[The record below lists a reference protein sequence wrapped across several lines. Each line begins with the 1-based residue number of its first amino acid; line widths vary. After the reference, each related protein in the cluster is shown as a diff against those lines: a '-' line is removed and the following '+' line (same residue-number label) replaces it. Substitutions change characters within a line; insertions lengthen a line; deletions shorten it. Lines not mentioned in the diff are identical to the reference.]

1 MILTVYSL
9 FVLTV
14 FPGFFICL
22 PNNIYFKDAPYFFGY
37 NVNDVLNIDILMIN
51 KPNDMTF
58 YIYIS
63 PGIPGKKFT
72 LPDIE
77 GHIQLGTVTLKSVSY
92 TIDLELRDGTSTI
105 CTVIIAEGKLIDYQN
120 STTIVY
126 NKDCLNDGYCTIL
139 VDFNKCPYRKN
150 TTNFH
155 CSKIDFRLSMCAFEN
170 HIGYMPNITSK
181 ISKYLFFLEDFDNNT
196 FVGIEPNKHKIVM
209 QSKIREDKNV
219 SILLFNDTTQI
230 TFDCEEY
237 KRYTKH
243 LYVGLINT
251 TENKIT
257 TMSDNKITIKYNKVY
272 NASILCCIYYTK
284 SENTPETYIT
294 RYVENK
300 TMLLFY
306 YNLPENNSISVNTA
320 EDYTAK
326 TSFPQ
331 NHDIVYIAII
341 IVLTVLLLFLTL
353 SMIKKIFCKKTSE
366 NLAKPESV
374 ELNTIATSDGVL
386 YTAFENK
393 EKDFRKQEEPNY
405 AEIVGVLNPF
415 KNGNLHVQFQ

>member
-1 MILTVYSL
+1 MCTFESVYETNL
-9 FVLTV
+9 KWGQF
-14 FPGFFICL
+14 
-22 PNNIYFKDAPYFFGY
+22 YDKD
-37 NVNDVLNIDILMIN
+37 N
-51 KPNDMTF
+51 
-58 YIYIS
+58 
-63 PGIPGKKFT
+63 
-72 LPDIE
+72 
-77 GHIQLGTVTLKSVSY
+77 Q
-92 TIDLELRDGTSTI
+92 
-105 CTVIIAEGKLIDYQN
+105 
-120 STTIVY
+120 
-126 NKDCLNDGYCTIL
+126 
-139 VDFNKCPYRKN
+139 
-150 TTNFH
+150 
-155 CSKIDFRLSMCAFEN
+155 
-170 HIGYMPNITSK
+170 IGYMPNITSK
-181 ISKYLFFLEDFDNNT
+181 ISKYMFFLEDFDNNT
-196 FVGIEPNKHKIVM
+196 IVGIEPNKHKIVM
-209 QSKIREDKNV
+209 HSKIREDKNM

-284 SENTPETYIT
+284 SENTPETYIA
-294 RYVENK
+294 RYVEKK

-326 TSFPQ
+326 TLFTQ
-331 NHDIVYIAII
+331 NHDIVYIVII
-341 IVLTVLLLFLTL
+341 IVLTLLLLFLTISL
-353 SMIKKIFCKKTSE
+353 IKKIFFKKSSE
-366 NLAKPESV
+366 NPVKAESV
-374 ELNTIATSDGVL
+374 ELNTLATSDGVV

-393 EKDFRKQEEPNY
+393 EKEFRKPEEPNY

>member
-1 MILTVYSL
+1 MILTIYSL

-14 FPGFFICL
+14 FPGFLICL
-22 PNNIYFKDAPYFFGY
+22 PNNIYFKDAPYFFDY
-37 NVNDVLNIDILMIN
+37 NSYFDVLNIDILAIN
-51 KPNDMTF
+51 EPNAANAS
-58 YIYIS
+58 IYFHFF
-63 PGIPGKKFT
+63 PFFP
-72 LPDIE
+72 
-77 GHIQLGTVTLKSVSY
+77 
-92 TIDLELRDGTSTI
+92 
-105 CTVIIAEGKLIDYQN
+105 A
-120 STTIVY
+120 TTIVN

-139 VDFNKCPYRKN
+139 VDFNKCPYRRN

-155 CSKIDFRLSMCAFEN
+155 CSTIDFRLTMCTFESVYESN
-170 HIGYMPNITSK
+170 LKWEQFYDKDNQIGYMPNITSK
-181 ISKYLFFLEDFDNNT
+181 ISKYMFFLEDFDNNT
-196 FVGIEPNKHKIVM
+196 IVGIEPNKHKIVM
-209 QSKIREDKNV
+209 HSKIRDDKNM

-230 TFDCEEY
+230 TFDCGEY

-294 RYVENK
+294 RYVEKK

-326 TSFPQ
+326 TSFAQ
-331 NHDIVYIAII
+331 NHDIVYLSII
-341 IVLTVLLLFLTL
+341 IVLTLLLLFLTL
-353 SMIKKIFCKKTSE
+353 SLIKKIFCKKTSE
-366 NLAKPESV
+366 NLAKSESV
-374 ELNTIATSDGVL
+374 ELNTLATSDGVV

-393 EKDFRKQEEPNY
+393 EKDFRKPEEPNY